1 MGKVLERIVAKRI
14 NHDIEH
20 FSLLS
25 MSQFGSRPAHSAIDA
40 VATLVHRIQATH
52 TTNNAGA
59 LLLFDIS
66 GFFDNINPQR
76 TVHTL
81 QLRGFPTNICDWTLS
96 FLTG

>member
-1 MGKVLERIVAKRI
+1 
-14 NHDIEH
+14 
-20 FSLLS
+20 